1 MDRLRDKKYSTAQA
15 AGLLG
20 VTGRQ
25 VVDLIHEGELVAY
38 RIGKKYVLCEADL
51 LEFLNAR
58 RVTLPTPR
66 LPRAPRVTAAH
77 NTDQAFHHLKL

>member
-38 RIGKKYVLCEADL
+38 RIGRKYVLCEADL
-51 LEFLNAR
+51 MEFLNTS
-58 RVTLPTPR
+58 RVTSPTPR
-66 LPRAPRVTAAH
+66 RTRPPKRPVAR
-77 NTDQAFHHLKL
+77 NTGATFQHLKL